1 MTTDQAVAVLDI
13 GKTHAKLLVVDE
25 NGEVLGTFR
34 TASGSRPG
42 PPYRHIDCAAIWE
55 WLLGAL
61 RQAAGQGQIRAIVPT
76 AFGSSAAL
84 IAGDD
89 LVLPV
94 LDYEEDPPAAIKQAY
109 AEMAPPFAEVCAP
122 TNPAS
127 LTLARQLLW
136 KEIDFPEAFQTSTD
150 ILPFAQYWAWRLSR
164 VTASEV
170 TSLGA
175 QTHLWNPKK
184 REFSSLAR
192 HRGWAER
199 FAPLHS
205 AWESLGPLKAQLA
218 EATGLP
224 ADCQVLCGIHD
235 SNANYLRY
243 KAAGLRDFTL
253 LSTGTWMI
261 GFNPGFPLDDL
272 QEDFD
277 TVANTDLEGAP
288 VASCRV
294 MAGREAALVAGE
306 AAGQAVP
313 GRDDLAALMAQG
325 TCALPSFTDFGGP
338 FPGTGGKGRILG
350 PEPKSAGQRAA
361 LASLYAALLSLAS
374 VDLIGGDKG
383 ALILDGG
390 LASAPLFAEIVASL
404 RPRQEVWLSA
414 EPEGTALGAAL
425 LWRWQER
432 REMPPLQRRRIAPL
446 QIPSL
451 EGYGKKWL
459 GWVRQQHSAAR

>member
-13 GKTHAKLLVVDE
+13 GKTHAKLLVVDD
-25 NGEVLGTFR
+25 NGEVLRAFR
-34 TASGSRPG
+34 TASGSLPG
-42 PPYRHIDCAAIWE
+42 PPYRHIDCAAIWD

-61 RQAAGQGQIRAIVPT
+61 RQAAGQAQIRTIVPT

-89 LVLPV
+89 LALPV

-109 AEMAPPFAEVCAP
+109 AEMAPSFAEVCAP

-136 KEIDFPEAFQTSTD
+136 QETDFPEAFQGSNA
-150 ILPFAQYWAWRLSR
+150 ILPFAQYWAWRLSG
-164 VTASEV
+164 VAASEV

-175 QTHLWNPKK
+175 QTHLWDPQK
-184 REFSSLAR
+184 RRFSSLTRA
-192 HRGWAER
+192 RGWDRR
-199 FAPLHS
+199 FAPLRP
-205 AWESLGPLKAQLA
+205 AWESLGPLKPELA

-261 GFNPGFPLDDL
+261 GFNPGFPLGDL
-272 QEDFD
+272 QEEFD
-277 TVANTDLEGAP
+277 TVANSDLQGAP
-288 VASCRV
+288 VASCRA
-294 MAGREAALVAGE
+294 MAGREAALIAGE
-306 AAGQAVP
+306 AAGQAAP
-313 GRDDLAALMAQG
+313 NRDDLAAIVAQG
-325 TCALPSFTDFGGP
+325 TVALPSFTDFGGP
-338 FPGTGGKGRILG
+338 FPGSGGRGRILG
-350 PEPKSAGQRAA
+350 PEPKSAGQRTA
-361 LASLYAALLSLAS
+361 LAGLYAALLSLAA

-390 LASAPLFAEIVASL
+390 LASAPLFAEIIASL

-446 QIPSL
+446 PIPVL
-451 EGYGKKWL
+451 EGYGEKWL
-459 GWVRQQHSAAR
+459 GRISEQQSAAR